1 LVTNSLFGQLEVDR
15 KILHALEEMGFEEPT
30 PIQAQAVPLI
40 AQGHD
45 LIGQAQTGTGKTAAF
60 GIPMV
65 EKVEASL
72 NKIQAF
78 ILTPTRELAI
88 QVAGEIARIAK
99 FKRLRVLPV
108 YGGQPIDR
116 QIRSLR
122 DGVHIVIGTP
132 GRILDH
138 LDRKTLRLDHVKLM
152 VIDEADEMLDM
163 GFIEDIEAILDQAPA
178 EKQTMLFSATMPEP
192 IRRLASKYL
201 KDPQFVSVNKE
212 TITVPQI
219 QQLYYE
225 VNAANKIETLC
236 RILDYENYDGVI
248 IFCRTKR
255 GVDDLAGALQSRGY
269 GAEGLHGD
277 LTQVQREKTM
287 KGVRNG
293 TTDILIATDVA
304 ARGIDIDRISH
315 VINYDIPQDPESY
328 VHRIGRTGR
337 AGREGKAIT
346 LIVPQEYRHLRLI
359 EKLIRSRISR
369 TLPPTFKEMLDFQ
382 KRAIRENVESSLQEE
397 NLEPYREI
405 ARELTD
411 YFDKDDAIAAL
422 VRYTFSL
429 RGIELMKEEEE
440 KKRQDFGNTGAKP
453 GMVRLFLTIG
463 RQQNIRPGDLAK
475 LIGQEVDMPAHL
487 VRSINIYD
495 KFTFLEVPEEYAHRV
510 INTMDRSHVNGWRV
524 AVQTARVR

>member
-1 LVTNSLFGQLEVDR
+1 MVSEAFFGELNLSKKVLQ
-15 KILHALEEMGFEEPT
+15 ALEEMGFEEPT
-30 PIQAQAVPLI
+30 PIQEQAVPLI

-45 LIGQAQTGTGKTAAF
+45 VIGQAQTGTGKTAAF
-60 GIPMV
+60 GIPIV
-65 EKVEASL
+65 ERIEPQV

-88 QVAGEIARIAK
+88 QVAAELGRIAK

-122 DGVHIVIGTP
+122 SGVHIVIGTP
-132 GRILDH
+132 GRVLDH
-138 LDRKTLRLDHVKLM
+138 LDRKTMSLEHVKTF

-163 GFIEDIEAILDQAPA
+163 GFIEDIEAIMDQAP
-178 EKQTMLFSATMPEP
+178 ENKQSLLFSATMPDP
-192 IRRLASKYL
+192 IRKLANKYL
-201 KDPQFVSVNKE
+201 KEPQYVSVNKE
-212 TITVPQI
+212 TVTVPQI
-219 QQLYYE
+219 SQLYYE
-225 VNAANKIETLC
+225 VNLATKIETLC

-255 GVDDLAGALQSRGY
+255 GVDELAAALESRGY
-269 GAEGLHGD
+269 SAQGLHGD
-277 LTQVQREKTM
+277 LTQMQRDKAMKTF
-287 KGVRNG
+287 KNG
-293 TTDILIATDVA
+293 EADILIATDVA

-315 VINYDIPQDPESY
+315 VINYDIPQAPESY

-359 EKLIRSRISR
+359 EKLIRSRITR
-369 TLPPTFKEMLDFQ
+369 AVPPTFKEMLDLQ
-382 KRAIRENVESSLQEE
+382 KRVIRENVENILQEE

-405 ARELTD
+405 AQELEEYYD
-411 YFDKDDAIAAL
+411 RQDALAAMI
-422 VRYTFSL
+422 RYSFSL
-429 RGIELMKEEEE
+429 RGIDLIDNAQQE
-440 KKRQDFGNTGAKP
+440 KADFGNTGAKP
-453 GMVRLFLTIG
+453 GMVRLFMTIG

-475 LIGQEVDMPAHL
+475 LIAKEVDMPSHL
-487 VRSINIYD
+487 IRGINIYD

-510 INTMDRSHVNGWRV
+510 IHTMDRGNINGWRV
-524 AVQTARVR
+524 AVQTARAR